1 MSEKVWTEK
10 QRNVQYALAT
20 GNLDKVTI
28 SKQFDV
34 SRQTIYNWLNNPEFV
49 CEVDKLR
56 QELRNFGEQLWYNH
70 YQKSIENIIELADRS
85 PDQRVKFNANIYNIE
100 RIDGKIANQVNVN
113 SDQQERKIVNG
124 DILEQEQEKWE
135 QQMIEQM
142 NNEE

>member
-1 MSEKVWTEK
+1 MSQNIWTEK

-20 GNLDKVTI
+20 GNMNKVTI
-28 SKQFDV
+28 SKEFDV
-34 SRQTIYNWLNNPEFV
+34 SRQTIYNWLDNPDFV

-56 QELRNFGEQLWYNH
+56 QELRNFGEQLWYSH
-70 YQKSIENIIELADRS
+70 YQKSIQNIIELADTS
-85 PDQRVKFNANIYNIE
+85 PDQRVRYNANIYNVE
-100 RIDGKIANQVNVN
+100 RIDGKLAKQINISSNTNDRKTVN
-113 SDQQERKIVNG
+113 S